1 SRTPQR
7 GVPTILVL
15 IARALE
21 IYAFRTPQ
29 RGVPTTPASRS
40 RDCVLRILYLKP
52 VLVLIAFLIAACAE
66 LRSPSPG
73 DLVGGWRYSDQILR
87 CDYVFNRDGSF
98 SGQVIDRGKLVSKF
112 TGRWHIAG
120 RTLNY
125 TYLGDELERI
135 PSGAT
140 DQDKLLSVG
149 T

>member
-1 SRTPQR
+1 M
-7 GVPTILVL
+7 
-15 IARALE
+15 
-21 IYAFRTPQ
+21 
-29 RGVPTTPASRS
+29 
-40 RDCVLRILYLKP
+40 LRILYLKP

-98 SGQVIDRGKLVSKF
+98 SGQVMDRGKLVSKF
-112 TGRWHIAG
+112 TGRWYIAG
-120 RTLNY
+120 HTLNY

-140 DQDKLLSVG
+140 DQDKLLRVG
-149 T
+149 TSSFMIEAADGSTRTYRRVGFVAGTSYQ